1 MDNITLGQYYKDK
14 SYFDGVSMIRLV
26 YNGGYWDYTHWK
38 ASGQNLFFFDE
49 NYKVG
54 HVLCTTDPLQIVDD
68 THAIFAPG
76 DHNIGLELF
85 YGGAIL

>member
-26 YNGGYWDYTHWK
+26 YNGGYCDYTHWK
-38 ASGQNLFFFDE
+38 SSGQNLFFFDE
-49 NYKVG
+49 DMKAS
-54 HVLCTTDPLQIVDD
+54 HILWTTDPLQIVDD
-68 THAIFAPG
+68 THAVYAPG
-76 DHNIGLELF
+76 DYDIGFELF

>member
-38 ASGQNLFFFDE
+38 SSGQNLFFFDE
-49 NYKVG
+49 DMKAS
-54 HVLCTTDPLQIVDD
+54 HILWTTDPLQIVDD
-68 THAIFAPG
+68 TNAVYAPG
-76 DHNIGLELF
+76 DYDIGFELF

>member
-38 ASGQNLFFFDE
+38 SSGQNLFFFDE
-49 NYKVG
+49 DMKAS
-54 HVLCTTDPLQIVDD
+54 HILWITDPLQIVDD
-68 THAIFAPG
+68 THAIYAPG
-76 DHNIGLELF
+76 DYDIGLELF

>member
-1 MDNITLGQYYKDK
+1 MDNITLGQYHKDK

-49 NYKVG
+49 DMKAS
-54 HVLCTTDPLQIVDD
+54 HILWTTDPLQIVDD
-68 THAIFAPG
+68 THAIYAPG
-76 DHNIGLELF
+76 DYDIGLELF